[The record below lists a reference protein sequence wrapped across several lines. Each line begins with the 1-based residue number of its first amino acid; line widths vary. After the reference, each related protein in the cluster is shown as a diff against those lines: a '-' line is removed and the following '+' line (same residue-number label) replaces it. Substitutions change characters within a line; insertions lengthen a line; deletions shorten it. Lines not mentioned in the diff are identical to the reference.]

1 MTSVGVRQLK
11 ARLSRLLKRVQAG
24 ERITVTA
31 RGRPVAVLSP
41 PASKSIDGRV
51 EALLLEGSVQWAGG
65 KPRGTARPP
74 RITGRTVAKAVSED
88 RR

>member
-11 ARLSRLLKRVQAG
+11 AGLSRYLQRVRAG

-31 RGRPVAVLSP
+31 RGRPVAVLAP
-41 PASKSIDGRV
+41 PAARPADGRV
-51 EALLLEGSVQWAGG
+51 EALLLNGRVEWAGG

-74 RITGRTVAKAVSED
+74 RITGRPVADAVVED